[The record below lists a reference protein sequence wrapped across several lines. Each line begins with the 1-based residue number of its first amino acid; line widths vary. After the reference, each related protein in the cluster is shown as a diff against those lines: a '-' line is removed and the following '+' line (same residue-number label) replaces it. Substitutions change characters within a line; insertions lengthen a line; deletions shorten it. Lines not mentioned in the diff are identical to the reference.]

1 MLELVQAGGWL
12 MLPIILSSIIAAGIV
27 AERLWFLQRD
37 RVIPPTLVAQVR
49 QRIANGQLDGG
60 FVDALRESSPLG
72 RVLAAGLANRDEPRE
87 IVKESIEDTGRHVVH
102 ELGRYLNSLGTVA
115 GVAPLLGLLGTVV
128 GMINVFAAIMEH
140 GVGNPG
146 VLAGGISQALITTAA
161 GLLVAIPAL
170 IGYRYLRGR
179 VEELVVYMEQEAML
193 LIEVLHRR

>member
-37 RVIPPTLVAQVR
+37 RVIPPTLVGQVR
-49 QRIANGQLDGG
+49 QRIANDQLDGG
-60 FVDALRESSPLG
+60 FVDALRDSSPLG
-72 RVLAAGLANRDEPRE
+72 RVLAAGLANRDQPRE
-87 IVKESIEDTGRHVVH
+87 IIKESIEDTGRHVVH

-115 GVAPLLGLLGTVV
+115 GIAPLLGLLGTVV
-128 GMINVFAAIMEH
+128 GMIKVFAAIMEH

-170 IGYRYLRGR
+170 VGYRYLRGR

-193 LIEVLHRR
+193 LIDVLHRR

>member
-49 QRIANGQLDGG
+49 QRIAGEQLDGV
-60 FVDALRESSPLG
+60 FIDAVRRSSPLG
-72 RVLAAGLANRDEPRE
+72 RVLAAGLASRDEPRE
-87 IVKESIEDTGRHVVH
+87 VVKESIEDTGRHVVH
-102 ELGRYLNSLGTVA
+102 ELGRYLNTLGTIA
-115 GVAPLLGLLGTVV
+115 GIAPLLGLLGTVF
-128 GMINVFAAIMEH
+128 GMIQVFAAITEH

-161 GLLVAIPAL
+161 GLCVAIPAL
-170 IGYRYLRGR
+170 VGYRYLRGR

-193 LIEVLHRR
+193 LFDVLQRR

>member
-49 QRIANGQLDGG
+49 QRIANEQLDGA

-87 IVKESIEDTGRHVVH
+87 IIKESIEDTGRHVVH

-115 GVAPLLGLLGTVV
+115 GIAPLLGLLGTVV
-128 GMINVFAAIMEH
+128 GMIKVFAAIMEH

-170 IGYRYLRGR
+170 VGYRYLRGR

>member
-49 QRIANGQLDGG
+49 QRIANDQLDGG

-87 IVKESIEDTGRHVVH
+87 IIKESIEDTGRHVVH

-170 IGYRYLRGR
+170 VGYRYLRGR